1 MRNKRASTLKLGKYI
16 KKKRRKTLFSI
27 LISFVLIILFLIIA
41 LLALR
46 LPFFQIKSITV
57 NGVVTIDEKDLE
69 KSVNETLLGNYYY
82 IIPRTNFLF
91 YPKGEILNILISK
104 YKKINS
110 INSHVSGLSN
120 LDIILVERIPEVL
133 VCEGFIDDISDSD
146 NQCFVADKHGYIFE
160 KESDNPDLFKYY
172 VNANTSSTT
181 IGNNFTDI
189 EKFYA
194 LQKFV
199 EDVRSYGIIPIG
211 IMIGEDGSYE
221 MYIVNKDQSTGVVYF
236 DDRVPFD
243 MTSSNLAVFWNN
255 FMGNTVDIKLMPNF
269 EYINLRFGNNVFYL
283 IRDNGGK

>member
-133 VCEGFIDDISDSD
+133 VCEGFIDARRH
-146 NQCFVADKHGYIFE
+146 C
-160 KESDNPDLFKYY
+160 
-172 VNANTSSTT
+172 
-181 IGNNFTDI
+181 
-189 EKFYA
+189 
-194 LQKFV
+194 
-199 EDVRSYGIIPIG
+199 
-211 IMIGEDGSYE
+211 
-221 MYIVNKDQSTGVVYF
+221 
-236 DDRVPFD
+236 
-243 MTSSNLAVFWNN
+243 
-255 FMGNTVDIKLMPNF
+255 
-269 EYINLRFGNNVFYL
+269 
-283 IRDNGGK
+283 